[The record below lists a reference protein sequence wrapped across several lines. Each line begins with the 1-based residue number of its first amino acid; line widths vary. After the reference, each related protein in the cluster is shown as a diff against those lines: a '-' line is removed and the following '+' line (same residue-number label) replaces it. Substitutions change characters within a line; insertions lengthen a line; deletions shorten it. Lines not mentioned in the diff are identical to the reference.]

1 MKINLSIAIKEAEA
15 NHHIPAFELE
25 ARHYVNRTMAD
36 LLNVFNE
43 TVKST
48 TLVTNKLLGHI
59 SLNFSL
65 ENSY

>member
-59 SLNFSL
+59 SFS
-65 ENSY
+65 

>member
-15 NHHIPAFELE
+15 NQHIPAFELE

>member
-59 SLNFSL
+59 SQNFSL